1 MIIHSEA
8 NENASFSTARMIRG
22 KHMKDIIILPGIGGS
37 GEAHWQTRWERS
49 NPEMQRFQPADWE
62 KPDLADWISALERAV
77 GASATPPLLVAHS
90 LACLLVAHW
99 QQVSSLAVAGAF
111 LVAVPDPQSASFPEE
126 AAGFADPPSKKM
138 RFPTLIIASADDP
151 FGTLD
156 HAHARADLW
165 GSGLVAIGPFG
176 HINGKS
182 GLEDWGQGKALLTA
196 FSAGLAKSDRA

>member
-8 NENASFSTARMIRG
+8 NENASFSPARMIRG
-22 KHMKDIIILPGIGGS
+22 KDMRDIIILPGIGGS
-37 GEAHWQTRWERS
+37 GEAHWQTHWERS
-49 NPEMQRFQPADWE
+49 NPKMRRFRPADWE

-99 QQVSSLAVAGAF
+99 QQISSLAVAGAF
-111 LVAVPDPQSASFPEE
+111 LVAVPDPQSVSFPEE
-126 AAGFADPPSKKM
+126 AAGFADPPLQRM

-151 FGTLD
+151 FGTPGY
-156 HAHARADLW
+156 ARARADLW
-165 GSGLVAIGPFG
+165 GSGLVEIGPFG
-176 HINGKS
+176 HINGQS
-182 GLEDWGQGKALLTA
+182 GLEDWGPGRALLTA